1 MQDTIVAVGPSDDDQ
16 IHVSN
21 VQEGFQESTFSSD
34 FTQVSI
40 LTLQMLL
47 MHLLAQTDFMCTGF

>member
-1 MQDTIVAVGPSDDDQ
+1 MAVGPSDDDQ